1 MKRAGFRMERFEIF
15 FQLVKEKMRESWEAF
30 VQSVYQNQ
38 RKTMYYLGMGILLAV
53 LFAVVI
59 ITSQTRIKTSLIH
72 KMAFEELPSDKIEP
86 LEYAEADQ
94 TIRDTKAI
102 SVMFSKPNGEEL
114 AEVFQLFNDKESEMN
129 RSVYYYPIVYDTQ
142 SFLDTYGVKANE
154 ITFVFFENGQ
164 EKNRFT
170 YQSLKDPAEEFIPE
184 LNRLPM
190 WNIRKLAE

>member
-1 MKRAGFRMERFEIF
+1 
-15 FQLVKEKMRESWEAF
+15 
-30 VQSVYQNQ
+30 
-38 RKTMYYLGMGILLAV
+38 
-53 LFAVVI
+53 
-59 ITSQTRIKTSLIH
+59 
-72 KMAFEELPSDKIEP
+72 MAFEELPSDKIEP

>member
-1 MKRAGFRMERFEIF
+1 
-15 FQLVKEKMRESWEAF
+15 
-30 VQSVYQNQ
+30 
-38 RKTMYYLGMGILLAV
+38 
-53 LFAVVI
+53 
-59 ITSQTRIKTSLIH
+59 
-72 KMAFEELPSDKIEP
+72 
-86 LEYAEADQ
+86 
-94 TIRDTKAI
+94 
-102 SVMFSKPNGEEL
+102 MFSKPNGEEL
-114 AEVFQLFNDKESEMN
+114 AEVFQLFNDKENEMN

>member
-1 MKRAGFRMERFEIF
+1 MERFEDF
-15 FQLVKEKMRESWEAF
+15 FQVIKEKIGESWSEF
-30 VQSVYQNQ
+30 VHSIYQNQ
-38 RKTMYYLGMGILLAV
+38 KKTMYYLGTGLFLAV

-72 KMAFEELPSDKIEP
+72 KMAFEELPSAKIEP
-86 LEYAEADQ
+86 LEYAAADQ
-94 TIRDTKAI
+94 TIQKTKAI

-114 AEVFQLFNDKESEMN
+114 AEVFQLIKDKESEMN
-129 RSVYYYPIVYDTQ
+129 RGVYYYPIVYDTQ

-170 YQSLKDPAEEFIPE
+170 YDSLKTPTEDFIPE

-190 WNIRKLAE
+190 WNIRQLDE